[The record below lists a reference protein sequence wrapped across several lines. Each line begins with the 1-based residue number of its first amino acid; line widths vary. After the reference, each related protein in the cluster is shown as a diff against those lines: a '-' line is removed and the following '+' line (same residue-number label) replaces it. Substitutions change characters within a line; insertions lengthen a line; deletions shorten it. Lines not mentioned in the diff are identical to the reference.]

1 METAA
6 TRIEALAAEL
16 GRLLAAN
23 HMVLATAE
31 SCTAGGIAY
40 AVTMVPGSSGWFD
53 RGFVTYSNEAKLQQ
67 LGVGATYLRDFG
79 AVSEPV
85 ARQMA
90 LGALTHSAAQIAV
103 ATTGIAGLEG
113 GTPEKPVGTVCFGWA
128 IRRDASAAPWV
139 QTATRRFE
147 GDRAA
152 VRTQAIIYA
161 LQETVALL
169 ARRRDV

>member
-6 TRIEALAAEL
+6 MRIEALAAEL

-23 HMVLATAE
+23 RMVLATAE

-103 ATTGIAGLEG
+103 ATTGIAGPEG

>member
-103 ATTGIAGLEG
+103 ATTGIAGPEG